1 VRLTAHP
8 DVVIARPSAKQRIQA
23 HGYFQGLHF
32 SQARNGK
39 ASKNSGKKQ
48 YKFGLQRRAHLG
60 IATGPR
66 AVPGL

>member
-32 SQARNGK
+32 SKARNGN
-39 ASKNSGKKQ
+39 ASKNSKKE
-48 YKFGLQRRAHLG
+48 
-60 IATGPR
+60 
-66 AVPGL
+66 